1 MGLIGA
7 GIWYFSPSGGS
18 KNLPP
23 VNLGAIA
30 DNLPQGINPKTLV
43 VTQRVDNPI
52 AGNTKS
58 FSVDGGERLDNLART
73 IAYQGA
79 SVKELAALI
88 RPLANNDWEKARL
101 AYSWITQNIAYD
113 VPMAETRNID
123 DLRPE
128 TVLARGKPSAL
139 ATPICIRL

>member
-1 MGLIGA
+1 MTKKSPKANGGFFPALMLVGLIGA

-52 AGNTKS
+52 AGNTKA
-58 FSVDGGERLDNLART
+58 FLWME
-73 IAYQGA
+73 
-79 SVKELAALI
+79 
-88 RPLANNDWEKARL
+88 
-101 AYSWITQNIAYD
+101 
-113 VPMAETRNID
+113 
-123 DLRPE
+123 
-128 TVLARGKPSAL
+128 GKD
-139 ATPICIRL
+139 